1 MHLGGM
7 GRQLAYEAA
16 GLGGEAGLVRGTAA
30 PVARRAPG
38 ARFGVE
44 PVSANRLGV
53 ISNPFS
59 KRNRDDRRQS
69 RNSRHSDWTSRDIL
83 YAEPDTSE
91 ALLETLQE
99 FARREVD
106 LLAVDGG
113 DGTVREVLTALPRA
127 HDEFRPALAVLPSGN
142 ANMIAADVGVG
153 DRGLRAVERLAED
166 ARAGRLG
173 GRVRR
178 RFPMEVHR
186 PGHHAGPIR
195 GMFFGAAAFT
205 DATALAR
212 STHRFGANHGLDVV
226 VTLAATLA
234 EALSG
239 PGRQRWLA
247 GRQMSLG
254 LDAAAPRKGGRAL
267 FLATTLHQLILG
279 MWPFWGDNS
288 KAIRYLDVAE
298 HPNRIGAAIL
308 PMLRGQPADWMLDE
322 GYHSGSAGE
331 MRLTLSDPFIVDGE
345 RFDPPACGGE
355 LIVRPGAP
363 IDFIGR

>member
-1 MHLGGM
+1 M
-7 GRQLAYEAA
+7 GSRLAYEAA
-16 GLGGEAGLVRGTAA
+16 GWAREAGLARGGEASALRRRAASPVGGDTVRG
-30 PVARRAPG
+30 
-38 ARFGVE
+38 
-44 PVSANRLGV
+44 SRLGG
-53 ISNPFS
+53 IRNPFS
-59 KRNRDDRRQS
+59 KRNRDDRRRGRQG
-69 RNSRHSDWTSRDIL
+69 DWASRDIL
-83 YAEPDTSE
+83 CAEPETPE
-91 ALLETLQE
+91 ALLAALRE

-113 DGTVREVLTALPRA
+113 DGTVREVLTALPLA
-127 HDEFRPALAVLPSGN
+127 PDDFRPALAVLPSGN

-178 RFPMEVHR
+178 RFPLEVYW
-186 PGHHAGPIR
+186 PGHNVGPIR

-212 STHRFGANHGLDVV
+212 RTHRFGANHGLDVM
-226 VTLAATLA
+226 VTLAAALT
-234 EALSG
+234 EALSEQ
-239 PGRQRWLA
+239 GRQRWLA

-254 LDAAAPRKGGRAL
+254 LDDAAPLEGGRAL

-279 MWPFWGDNS
+279 IWPFWGEGA
-288 KAIRYLDVAE
+288 KAIRYLDIAE

-308 PMLRGQPADWMLDE
+308 PMLRGRPADWMLEE
-322 GYHSGSAGE
+322 GYRSGSAGE

-345 RFDPPACGGE
+345 RFEPPACGGE
-355 LIVRPGAP
+355 LVVRPGAP
-363 IDFIGR
+363 INFIGR

>member
-1 MHLGGM
+1 MS
-7 GRQLAYEAA
+7 RQLAYEAA
-16 GLGGEAGLVRGTAA
+16 TLSGEAGLVRGAA
-30 PVARRAPG
+30 ASIARQRPVARH
-38 ARFGVE
+38 GVDL
-44 PVSANRLGV
+44 VSASRLAV
-53 ISNPFS
+53 IRNPLS
-59 KRNRDDRRQS
+59 KRNRGDRRQS
-69 RNSRHSDWTSRDIL
+69 RQSDWANRDIL
-83 YAEPDTSE
+83 YAEPETPE
-91 ALLETLQE
+91 ALLEALQE

-127 HDEFRPALAVLPSGN
+127 HHGFRPALAVLPSGN

-153 DRGLRAVERLAED
+153 ARGLRAVERLAED

-178 RFPMEVHR
+178 RFPLEVHW
-186 PGHHAGPIR
+186 PGHNAGPIR

-226 VTLAATLA
+226 VTLAAALT
-234 EALSG
+234 EALSEQ
-239 PGRQRWLA
+239 GRQRWLA

-254 LDAAAPRKGGRAL
+254 LDGAAPREGGRAL

-279 MWPFWGDNS
+279 MWPFWGDGS
-288 KAIRYLDVAE
+288 KTIRYLDIAE

-308 PMLRGQPADWMLDE
+308 PMLRGKPADWMLDE
-322 GYHSGSAGE
+322 GYRSGSTGE
-331 MRLTLSDPFIVDGE
+331 MRLTLSGPFIVDGE